1 MTEYIIFMLAL
12 SDCAKHSLV
21 PSDCT
26 VFLFK
31 RILLPSAAP
40 DEDPELLEIL
50 SALAARSP
58 SSSERSFGS
67 HGTLFQVTDDHPF
80 TISCGRTNV
89 RSFPNSK

>member
-40 DEDPELLEIL
+40 DEDPEII
-50 SALAARSP
+50 AWVIIRN
-58 SSSERSFGS
+58 
-67 HGTLFQVTDDHPF
+67 
-80 TISCGRTNV
+80 TISARGEIAFKFGAELR
-89 RSFPNSK
+89 